1 MKRLF
6 YACDDVTIRLGR
18 PAGKP
23 PTPLQN
29 HSANHSALFRES
41 PKSQPSSTPNSALRP
56 KRKRSRTRNHK
67 HAHIKTVGPKK
78 QELLRESVT
87 LSTATTGIVTRTRD
101 PKPRPNETKRDSEMK
116 LIVKRRVQPRSD
128 PTTGNEKRPTV
139 VLLNGDRPADHLAS
153 PPRSTRYRS
162 NPRHT
167 AAASTSEQIPSLPKR
182 VQPRSDPTTGNENRS
197 LKWGPPNGPSW

>member
-1 MKRLF
+1 MGEIQIYIRVYTKLKRLF

-128 PTTGNEKRPTV
+128 PTTGKRE
-139 VLLNGDRPADHLAS
+139 L
-153 PPRSTRYRS
+153 
-162 NPRHT
+162 
-167 AAASTSEQIPSLPKR
+167 
-182 VQPRSDPTTGNENRS
+182 SDSCS
-197 LKWGPPNGPSW
+197 LKWGPPDRPSRVTDKVHPIPKQPTSHGGGINDRTNSFTPGPGNLRRNSLCN